1 MFKQT
6 DFIYDKVDLVNRIA
20 LCVVFYWFG
29 ILKVLSLSPAEP
41 LVRDLYLKTIHSLIP
56 FDYFLILLGLIE
68 CIIGLLFLCPRYTI
82 IAFTLFSIQIF
93 TSLLPLFVLPHDV
106 WQNSITP
113 TLTGQY
119 IIKNIVLIACALSI
133 LNFWNSNLKKSNK
146 LLNEKLKFLS

>member
-41 LVRDLYLKTIHSLIP
+41 LVRELYLKTIHSLIP
-56 FDYFLILLGLIE
+56 FDYFIILLGLTE
-68 CIIGLLFLCPRYTI
+68 CVIGMLFLCPQYTK
-82 IAFTLFSIQIF
+82 IAFTIFSIQMI
-93 TSLLPLFVLPHDV
+93 TTLLPLFVLPHDV
-106 WQNSITP
+106 WQNGIAP

-119 IIKNIVLIACALSI
+119 IIKNVVLMGCALSI
-133 LNFWNSNLKKSNK
+133 LKYWN
-146 LLNEKLKFLS
+146 LNITNQINY